1 MMAIKRALVVD
12 DSRSARVSL
21 KLLLEEHDLQVDLA
35 ESGEDALEFLKKE
48 DVDVIFMD
56 HTMPGMD
63 GLEAVAAIKANP
75 RTATIP
81 VMMYTTREGE
91 VYVGQAR
98 ALGAVG
104 VMPKNVQK
112 HQLFE
117 MLVKLGL
124 VHDRRADTEREP
136 SLHEV
141 VDEIDR
147 ELDDQAMGISL
158 QAVVRRILEDQHLTL
173 RSDILRQQKVFAK
186 EVAHEVLKEHITM
199 EARELPDAELDAD
212 PAQQAPRTSRLALA
226 ALVVFASVTG
236 FLAWQFKTERD
247 AAIAQL
253 VAVESARADEMARE
267 TATLTAQLE
276 AAQNAGEALSEQ
288 ALAAFEWSVN
298 ADNGTSMYEDA
309 FSGALA
315 AKIRQLLPLLEEVGF
330 RGEIRL
336 VSHLGRF
343 CLNTDDTGTYQ
354 LAAEQLPVAD
364 CSYTGHV
371 LEDSTYVSDRLSVEF
386 SELVREAESS
396 DIRFTLEALDAADS
410 ELVVGY
416 PGAGALAAE
425 WNEAARINNRVEISL
440 SPDLALAQN

>member
-35 ESGEDALEFLKKE
+35 ESGEDALDFLKKE

-117 MLVKLGL
+117 MLRKLGL
-124 VHDRRADTEREP
+124 VKDRRATPRAEP
-136 SLHEV
+136 SLAEAMDEV
-141 VDEIDR
+141 DR
-147 ELDDQAMGISL
+147 QLEDQAMGISL

-173 RSDILRQQKVFAK
+173 RSDILRQQKAFAK
-186 EVAHEVLKEHITM
+186 EVAREVLKEHLNM
-199 EARELPDAELDAD
+199 QARELPE
-212 PAQQAPRTSRLALA
+212 PETEPPEPAPRRPHLATA
-226 ALVVFASVTG
+226 ALVVIATVAAFFA
-236 FLAWQFKTERD
+236 LQFKSQRD
-247 AAIAQL
+247 IALEQL
-253 VAVESARADEMARE
+253 VAAETSRAEALASE
-267 TATLTAQLE
+267 TATLQARLQEAQ
-276 AAQNAGEALSEQ
+276 AAELKLNNQ
-288 ALAAFEWSVN
+288 ALATLAWSVN
-298 ADNGTSMYEDA
+298 NDNGTAMDEDA
-309 FSGALA
+309 FSPMLA
-315 AKIRQLLPLLEEVGF
+315 AKLRELLPRLEEMGF
-330 RGEIRL
+330 QGEIRL

-343 CLNTDDTGTYQ
+343 CLDTDDNGAYVAAGDGVPV
-354 LAAEQLPVAD
+354 LA
-364 CSYTGHV
+364 CTYTGHV
-371 LEDSTYVSDRLSVEF
+371 LEDSDYVSDRLSVEF
-386 SELVREAESS
+386 AELMREVETAPF
-396 DIRFTLEALDAADS
+396 RLTLEARDGAASDMR
-410 ELVVGY
+410 VGY
-416 PGAGALAAE
+416 PGADASAGE
-425 WNEAARINNRVEISL
+425 WNAIARQNNRVEVSL
-440 SPDLALAQN
+440 IPDLAVAQN

>member
-117 MLVKLGL
+117 MLRKLGL
-124 VHDRRADTEREP
+124 VQDRREGARAEP
-136 SLHEV
+136 TIAEAMDEV
-141 VDEIDR
+141 DKHLDE
-147 ELDDQAMGISL
+147 QAMGISL

-186 EVAHEVLKEHITM
+186 EVAREVLKEHLSM
-199 EARELPDAELDAD
+199 QARELPEPEAEV
-212 PAQQAPRTSRLALA
+212 PEPAPRRPHLATA
-226 ALVVFASVTG
+226 ALVVVATVAGFFA
-236 FLAWQFKTERD
+236 LQFKSQRD
-247 AAIAQL
+247 AALEQL
-253 VAVESARADEMARE
+253 VAAEVNRAEVLASE
-267 TATLTAQLE
+267 TATLQARLKEAQ
-276 AAQNAGEALSEQ
+276 AAERELNSQ
-288 ALAAFEWSVN
+288 ALATLAWSVN
-298 ADNGTSMYEDA
+298 NDNGAWMDADA
-309 FSGALA
+309 FSPMLA
-315 AKIRQLLPLLEEVGF
+315 AKLRDMLPRLEEMGF
-330 RGEIRL
+330 QGEIRL

-343 CLNTDDTGTYQ
+343 CLETDANGAYVTAADETPV
-354 LAAEQLPVAD
+354 LA
-364 CSYTGHV
+364 CTYTGHV
-371 LEDSTYVSDRLSVEF
+371 LEDSDYVSDRLSVEF
-386 SELVREAESS
+386 AELLREVEAAPF
-396 DIRFTLEALDAADS
+396 RVTLEARDGSAS
-410 ELVVGY
+410 EMRVGY
-416 PGAGALAAE
+416 PGTDVSAGE
-425 WNEAARINNRVEISL
+425 WNAVARQNNRVEIAL
-440 SPDLALAQN
+440 VPDLAVAQN